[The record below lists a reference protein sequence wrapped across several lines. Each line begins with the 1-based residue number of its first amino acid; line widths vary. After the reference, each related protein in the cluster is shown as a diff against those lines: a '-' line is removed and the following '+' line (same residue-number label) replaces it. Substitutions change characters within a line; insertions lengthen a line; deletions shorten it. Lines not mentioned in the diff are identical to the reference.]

1 LIAAHIVILAGMLVF
16 TAAFTAMPLAAQAG
30 DAQAGA
36 AALKERQCTVCHSVA
51 GRGGSLAPDLA
62 RRSRGDFT
70 PATLAAMMW
79 NHGPAMWRAM
89 DQLSLAV
96 PALGSDEV
104 LDLYAYF
111 FWLRYFEPPG
121 DAGRG
126 RVVFVSKSCNQCHA
140 LVVTNG
146 TGPGKP
152 VPQWP
157 AALTDPVLWIQNM
170 WNHGGEMSR
179 ELQNKGIAWPRFTV
193 QEMTDLM
200 VYLLNLP
207 GLPTRQP
214 DLRFGQGASGEEV
227 LRDKGC
233 MDCHTFGASVR
244 GRVDLFGVSRRE
256 RSLTGLAATMWNHRP
271 IMAAAAERKGI
282 PMKPFEGQQMAH
294 LISYLFEENYFDEP
308 GIAARGANLFQSK
321 HCGACHGVAGTGAP
335 ALLGRGGGFMPANF
349 GSAVWTHG
357 PAMLK
362 TFQERGINWPNLT
375 GRDVSDIIAYL
386 NGP

>member
-1 LIAAHIVILAGMLVF
+1 LIAAHIVILAGMLV
-16 TAAFTAMPLAAQAG
+16 FTAMPLAAQAG

-70 PATLAAMMW
+70 PATLAALMW
-79 NHGPAMWRAM
+79 NHGPAMWQAM
-89 DQLSLAV
+89 EQRDMAV
-96 PALGSDEV
+96 PALGSDEI

-121 DAGRG
+121 DAARG
-126 RVVFVSKSCNQCHA
+126 RVVFVSKNCNQCHA

-152 VPQWP
+152 VPQW

-170 WNHGGEMSR
+170 WNHGGEMAL
-179 ELQNKGIAWPRFTV
+179 ELQSRGAAWPQLSV

-207 GLPTRQP
+207 GLPPREP
-214 DLRFGQGASGEEV
+214 GLRFGQAASGEDV
-227 LRDKGC
+227 LRDKNC
-233 MDCHTFGASVR
+233 MDCHTFGVAAP
-244 GRVDLFGVSRRE
+244 GKVDLAAVSRRE

-271 IMAAAAERKGI
+271 IMAAAAEQKGV
-282 PMKPFEGQQMAH
+282 PMKPFEGRQMAH

-308 GIAARGANLFQSK
+308 GDAARGANLFQSK
-321 HCGACHGVAGTGAP
+321 QCGACHGVAGTGAP
-335 ALLGRGGGFMPANF
+335 NLLGSASTSMPATF
-349 GSAVWTHG
+349 ASAVWLHG

-362 TFQERGINWPNLT
+362 TMQQRGIKWPNLT
-375 GRDVSDIIAYL
+375 GRDVNDLMAYL
-386 NGP
+386 NRQ

>member
-1 LIAAHIVILAGMLVF
+1 MLAF
-16 TAAFTAMPLAAQAG
+16 TATFTAMPLAAQAG

-36 AALKERQCTVCHSVA
+36 AVLKDRQCTVCHSVS

-96 PALGSDEV
+96 PALRSDEI

-146 TGPGKP
+146 TGPGRP
-152 VPQWP
+152 VPQW

-179 ELQNKGIAWPRFTV
+179 ELQNKGIAWPHLTV

-207 GLPTRQP
+207 GLPPREP
-214 DLRFGQGASGEEV
+214 GLRFGQAAAGEDV
-227 LRDKGC
+227 LRDKNC
-233 MDCHTFGASVR
+233 MDCHTFGVAAP
-244 GRVDLFGVSRRE
+244 GMVDLAAVSRRE

-271 IMAAAAERKGI
+271 IMAAAAEQKGV
-282 PMKPFEGQQMAH
+282 PMKPFEGRQMAH

-308 GIAARGANLFQSK
+308 GDAARGANLFQSK
-321 HCGACHGVAGTGAP
+321 QCGACHGVAGTGAP
-335 ALLGRGGGFMPANF
+335 NLLGSASASMPATF
-349 GSAVWTHG
+349 ASAVWLHG

-362 TFQERGINWPNLT
+362 TMQQRGINWPNLT
-375 GRDVSDIIAYL
+375 GRDVNDLMAHL
-386 NGP
+386 NRQ

>member
-1 LIAAHIVILAGMLVF
+1 LIAAHFVILTGMLAF
-16 TAAFTAMPLAAQAG
+16 FAAFTATPLAAQAG

-36 AALKERQCTVCHSVA
+36 AALKDRQCIVCHSIA
-51 GRGGSLAPDLA
+51 GRGGNLAPDLA
-62 RRSRGDFT
+62 RRSGQDFT

-79 NHGPAMWRAM
+79 NHGPAMWQAM
-89 DQLSLAV
+89 EQRQMAV
-96 PALGSDEV
+96 PALGSDEI

-121 DAGRG
+121 DAARG
-126 RVVFVSKSCNQCHA
+126 RVVFVSKNCNQCHA

-146 TGPGKP
+146 AGPGKP
-152 VPQWP
+152 VPQW

-170 WNHGGEMSR
+170 WNHGGEMAL
-179 ELQNKGIAWPRFTV
+179 ELERRGIAWPRLTV

-207 GLPTRQP
+207 GLPARQP
-214 DLRFGQGASGEEV
+214 GLRFGQGASGEEV
-227 LRDKGC
+227 LRDKNC
-233 MDCHTFGASVR
+233 MDCHTFGVSAP
-244 GRVDLFGVSRRE
+244 GTVDLAGVSRRE
-256 RSLTGLAATMWNHRP
+256 RSLAGLAAAMWNHRP
-271 IMAAAAERKGI
+271 IMAAAAEKKGV
-282 PMKPFEGQQMAH
+282 PMKPFEGRQMAH

-308 GIAARGANLFQSK
+308 GNPARGASLFQSK
-321 HCGACHGVAGTGAP
+321 QCGSCHGVAGTGAP
-335 ALLGRGGGFMPANF
+335 ALLGTGRGFMPANF

-375 GRDVSDIIAYL
+375 GRDVSDIMAYL
-386 NGP
+386 NRQ